1 MEHRDKP
8 IEAPENG
15 HEDEDE
21 DAIADA
27 IQQMESL
34 YISRCVKNPLGTN
47 VVIREVPGNDDH

>member
-15 HEDEDE
+15 HDDEK
-21 DAIADA
+21 AIADA

-34 YISRCVKNPLGTN
+34 YKSRCVKNPLGSN

>member
-15 HEDEDE
+15 HEDE

>member
-8 IEAPENG
+8 IEAPENS
-15 HEDEDE
+15 HDDE
-21 DAIADA
+21 DAIDDA